1 MELSVLKTAIPFEG
15 MDARVA
21 SHTTSMIEANWM
33 IREKPPAR
41 KVEAIAK
48 EFGIRPLVAELLI
61 HRGFEDSEA
70 ITRFLHPRL
79 QDLSDPFLL
88 PNMEAAVER
97 ILAAVDR
104 QETVVL
110 YGDYDVDGVTSL
122 TLLHAFLLAYGLK
135 TSPFLPHRMDDGYG
149 LNDHGLE
156 RCLSE
161 YQPTLIIAVDCGTS
175 SVSQV
180 RMLKERGIDVVIVDH
195 HESNTGELPPAVAV
209 VNPKLGEDCHYF
221 CTAGLIFKLGHALLK
236 RRRNGALDLKDWLD
250 VVAMGTV
257 ADLVPLVDENRI
269 LVRKGLQQLAQS
281 RHPGVSAL
289 KDVAGV
295 NGTPEAYD
303 IGFKL
308 GPRLNAAGRLDT
320 AQVSLDL
327 LMTRDQGVARR
338 LAEDLDIQNRNR
350 QSLEQRIRDEA
361 VEMVRKFDGN
371 VGRGIVLG
379 SDDWHAGVVGIVA
392 SRIVKEFHRPSFVIA
407 FDEAGVG
414 KGSGRSIPGV
424 SLVQALNACRD
435 LLVAG
440 GGHDMAAGLTLHRDK
455 LDAFRERFSAYLE
468 ETTPPELFTPRLD
481 IDLVATL
488 DQLTLDLLESYE
500 LVHPMGMGNPAPLF
514 MSRAVRLSEEPRVLK
529 EKHLKLPLQQNGAK
543 LDVMWFNAANVDL
556 PPGPWDIAY
565 RISRNVYKG
574 RSSVSVVLEAL
585 RTSR

>member
-1 MELSVLKTAIPFEG
+1 MLGSRLTRLPSPSVLFFF
-15 MDARVA
+15 ML
-21 SHTTSMIEANWM
+21 EANW
-33 IREKPPAR
+33 IVREKPDAR
-41 KVEAIAK
+41 QVGAIVE
-48 EFGIRPLVAELLI
+48 EFGVRPLVAELLI
-61 HRGFEDSEA
+61 HRGFTSSAEIA
-70 ITRFLHPRL
+70 NFLHPRL

-88 PNMEAAVER
+88 PNMGP
-97 ILAAVDR
+97 AVDR
-104 QETVVL
+104 ILTAIDQKETVVL

-122 TLLHAFLLAYGLK
+122 TLLHAFLKAYGLVAH
-135 TSPFLPHRMDDGYG
+135 PFLPHRIDDGYG

-161 YQPTLIIAVDCGTS
+161 FQPSLIIAVDCGTS
-175 SVSQV
+175 SISQV

-209 VNPKLGEDCHYF
+209 VNPKLGEDWHYL
-221 CTAGLIFKLGHALLK
+221 CSAGMVFKLGHALLK
-236 RRRNGALDLKDWLD
+236 RRRNPALDLKDWLD

-257 ADLVPLVDENRI
+257 ADLVPLTGENRI

-281 RHPGVSAL
+281 RHAGVAAL

-295 NGTPEAYD
+295 NSTPEAYD

-327 LMTRDQGVARR
+327 LMTTDSGKARR
-338 LAEDLDIQNRNR
+338 LAEELDGQNRNR
-350 QSLEQRIRDEA
+350 QNLEQRIRDEA
-361 VEMVRKFDGN
+361 VEMLRSLNGN
-371 VGRGIVLG
+371 LGKGVVLG

-392 SRIVKEFHRPSFVIA
+392 SRVVKEFHRPTFVIA
-407 FDEAGVG
+407 FDEEGVG

-435 LLVAG
+435 LLLAG
-440 GGHDMAAGLTLHRDK
+440 GGHDMAAGLTLRREN
-455 LDAFRERFSAYLE
+455 LDAFRERFAAYLE
-468 ETTPPELFTPRLD
+468 ENTPAELFTPRLD

-488 DQLTLDLLESYE
+488 DQINLDLLDSYE
-500 LVHPMGMGNPAPLF
+500 LVQPMGMGNPAPLF
-514 MSRAVRLSEEPRVLK
+514 MSRAVRPAEEPRVLK

-543 LDVMWFNAANVDL
+543 LDVMWFNAAHHDL
-556 PPGPWDIAY
+556 PPAPWDVAY

-574 RSSVSVVLEAL
+574 RSSVSAIVEAL
-585 RTSR
+585 RTTP

>member
-1 MELSVLKTAIPFEG
+1 ML
-15 MDARVA
+15 
-21 SHTTSMIEANWM
+21 EANW
-33 IREKPPAR
+33 IVREKPCAR
-41 KVEAIAK
+41 KVGAIAQ
-48 EFGIRPLVAELLI
+48 EFGIRPLVAELLV
-61 HRGFEDSEA
+61 HRGFAESEEIA
-70 ITRFLHPRL
+70 RFLHPRL

-97 ILAAVDR
+97 ILQAVDR
-104 QETVVL
+104 NEAVVL

-122 TLLHAFLLAYGLK
+122 TLLHAFLRAYGLDAQ
-135 TSPFLPHRMDDGYG
+135 PFLPHRMDDGYG

-161 YQPTLIIAVDCGTS
+161 YTPSLIIAVDCGTS
-175 SVSQV
+175 SISQV
-180 RMLKERGIDVVIVDH
+180 EMLKQRGIDVVIIDH
-195 HESNTGELPPAVAV
+195 HESNTGQLPPAVAV
-209 VNPKLGEDCHYF
+209 VNPKLGDDYHYF

-236 RRRNGALDLKDWLD
+236 RRRTDRLDLKEWLD

-281 RHPGVSAL
+281 RHAGVSAL
-289 KDVAGV
+289 KEVAGV
-295 NGTPEAYD
+295 NATPEAYD

-327 LMTRDQGVARR
+327 LMSTDASKARR
-338 LAEDLDIQNRNR
+338 LAEDLDSQNRSR
-350 QSLEQRIRDEA
+350 QNLEQRIRDEA
-361 VEMVRKFDGN
+361 VEMLHRLDGN
-371 VGRGIVLG
+371 LGKGIVLG
-379 SDDWHAGVVGIVA
+379 SEDWHAGVVGIVA
-392 SRIVKEFHRPSFVIA
+392 SRVVREFHRPSFVIA
-407 FDEAGVG
+407 FDEAGMG

-435 LLVAG
+435 LLEAG
-440 GGHDMAAGLTLHRDK
+440 GGHDMAAGLTLRREN
-455 LDAFRERFSAYLE
+455 LDAFRERFAAYLDAN
-468 ETTPPELFTPRLD
+468 TPPELFTPRLD

-488 DQLTLDLLESYE
+488 DEINLNLLDSYE

-514 MSRAVRLSEEPRVLK
+514 MSRAVRLAEEPRVLK
-529 EKHLKLPLQQNGAK
+529 EKHLKLTLQQNGARI
-543 LDVMWFNAANVDL
+543 DVMWFNAAHLDL

-574 RSSVSVVLEAL
+574 RSSVSVMLEAL
-585 RTSR
+585 RTSRG